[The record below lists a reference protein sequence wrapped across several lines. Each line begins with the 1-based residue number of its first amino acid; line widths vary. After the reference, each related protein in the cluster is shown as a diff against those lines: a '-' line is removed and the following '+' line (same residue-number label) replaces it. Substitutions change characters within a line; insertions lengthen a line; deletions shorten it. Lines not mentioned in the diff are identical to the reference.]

1 MDNENKQPQM
11 LIADKTRKD
20 FPDGGIVCVKPR
32 RQKTAWDGHMS
43 GRNVYGWGLGQEKG
57 KAER

>member
-11 LIADKTRKD
+11 VMADKTRKD
-20 FPDGGIVCVKPR
+20 FPDGRIVCVKPR

-43 GRNVYGWGLGQEKG
+43 GRNVYG
-57 KAER
+57 